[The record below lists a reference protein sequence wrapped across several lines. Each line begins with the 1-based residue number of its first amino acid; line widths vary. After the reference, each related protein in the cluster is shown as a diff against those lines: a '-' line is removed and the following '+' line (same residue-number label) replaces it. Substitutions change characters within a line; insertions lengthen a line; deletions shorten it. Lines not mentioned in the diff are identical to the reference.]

1 MRSDPRSTASIIVP
15 EGPPVAGSG
24 HQCPVRMHRSA
35 VLGRGAAE
43 AAPVAPVD
51 EQVEAPGAPEKAG
64 RLEDGHDQWV
74 GHGSMKP
81 LPRPGHQV
89 LDAMTTSPGRFLMPP

>member
-1 MRSDPRSTASIIVP
+1 MRSDPRSTTSMIVP

-24 HQCPVRMHRSA
+24 HRCPVRMHRPA

-43 AAPVAPVD
+43 AAPVEPVD

-64 RLEDGHDQWV
+64 LLEDGHDQCV
-74 GHGSMKP
+74 GHGSMRL
-81 LPRPGHQV
+81 LPRRDHQV
-89 LDAMTTSPGRFLMPP
+89 LDAMTTSPCRFLMPP

>member
-1 MRSDPRSTASIIVP
+1 MRSDPRSTASMIVL

-24 HQCPVRMHRSA
+24 HRCPVRMHRPA

-51 EQVEAPGAPEKAG
+51 EQVEAPSAPEKAG
-64 RLEDGHDQWV
+64 RLEDGHDQV
-74 GHGSMKP
+74 GHGSMRL

-89 LDAMTTSPGRFLMPP
+89 LDAMPTSPGRFLMPPP